1 MKKIILFTVNFL
13 ILIISAVCIDSHDAY
28 AETEYELSNPTYDA
42 DRDYA
47 EWDCI
52 YFGWY
57 PQDSADENDLQPVKW
72 RVLSVEENDALLIS
86 DKMLFPSEFIF
97 HIMSGTTWKAS
108 SLRGDLR
115 NFKLKAFTEEE
126 KESIITVN
134 VNNKSNPDYPEYEDD
149 EDTTESVYVLSYDE
163 ACNPKYGFCADPKKQ
178 SKTRQAA
185 ITKYAVSNGNVI
197 KCWWLR
203 TPGMG
208 KIKTT
213 NVFYNGQ
220 INSEGTILL
229 NDVVGKEKDY
239 LAVRPVLHLDI
250 TNTNVWSYAGK
261 ATSDDERPEVEK
273 DIPTPTPL
281 PTNIP
286 TQSPQQDL
294 TVTPSAVPSVPVLT
308 PVKQPDITVQA
319 DRTFESGKLMYKVIS
334 GGKNKVYVCGVRKGK
349 KQVKAVEI
357 PGKVYRKG
365 TSYKVTG
372 IEANAFVKC
381 RKLKRVTIK
390 SKTLKYIGKNAFRK
404 GKNKPV
410 IKMPEKQ
417 YKRYCR
423 LLKKSVK

>member
-1 MKKIILFTVNFL
+1 MCV
-13 ILIISAVCIDSHDAY
+13 SASGNVALTGAY
-28 AETEYELSNPTYDA
+28 LM
-42 DRDYA
+42 
-47 EWDCI
+47 
-52 YFGWY
+52 
-57 PQDSADENDLQPVKW
+57 
-72 RVLSVEENDALLIS
+72 NDAIGAEM
-86 DKMLFPSEFIF
+86 K
-97 HIMSGTTWKAS
+97 
-108 SLRGDLR
+108 
-115 NFKLKAFTEEE
+115 
-126 KESIITVN
+126 
-134 VNNKSNPDYPEYEDD
+134 Y
-149 EDTTESVYVLSYDE
+149 YV
-163 ACNPKYGFCADPKKQ
+163 
-178 SKTRQAA
+178 
-185 ITKYAVSNGNVI
+185 
-197 KCWWLR
+197 
-203 TPGMG
+203 
-208 KIKTT
+208 
-213 NVFYNGQ
+213 
-220 INSEGTILL
+220 
-229 NDVVGKEKDY
+229 
-239 LAVRPVLHLDI
+239 VRPVMWLDLS
-250 TNTNVWSYAGK
+250 NNDAWGYAGK
-261 ATSDDERPEVEK
+261 TASDGNVYSA

-294 TVTPSAVPSVPVLT
+294 TVTPSVVPSAPVPT

-357 PGKVYRKG
+357 PSKVYHKG

>member
-1 MKKIILFTVNFL
+1 MKKSILFTVNFL

-28 AETEYELSNPTYDA
+28 AETEYELFNPTYDA
-42 DRDYA
+42 DKDYA

-72 RVLSVEENDALLIS
+72 RVLSVEDGKALLLS
-86 DKMLFPSEFIF
+86 DRSLMAAYYNMSLFDKPSWGSSHARFQTVQFYNKAFSKEEQEMILLNNELLGKIFILSLEEVCNSEF
-97 HIMSGTTWKAS
+97 
-108 SLRGDLR
+108 
-115 NFKLKAFTEEE
+115 
-126 KESIITVN
+126 
-134 VNNKSNPDYPEYEDD
+134 
-149 EDTTESVYVLSYDE
+149 
-163 ACNPKYGFCADPKKQ
+163 GFCANPETKSDTRKTTATEYAL
-178 SKTRQAA
+178 SKEGDVTDR
-185 ITKYAVSNGNVI
+185 
-197 KCWWLR
+197 WWLR
-203 TPGMG
+203 TRGEGVREMFVSASG
-208 KIKTT
+208 
-213 NVFYNGQ
+213 NVALTGDYLMNDAIGAEMKYYLV
-220 INSEGTILL
+220 IPVMWLDLSN
-229 NDVVGKEKDY
+229 NDVWG
-239 LAVRPVLHLDI
+239 
-250 TNTNVWSYAGK
+250 YAGK
-261 ATSDDERPEVEK
+261 TASDGNVYSD

-294 TVTPSAVPSVPVLT
+294 TVTPSVVPSAPVPT

-334 GGKNKVYVCGVRKGK
+334 GGKNKVYVCGVRQGK

-357 PGKVYRKG
+357 PGKVYHKG

-410 IKMPEKQ
+410 IKMPKKQ